1 MISLNTADLSL
12 EKLAAL
18 KMRIKAR
25 QKIILVQTVRC
36 QLQYVLKVE
45 HKMWAI
51 LDEIGMLDHESEVL
65 GRYDKRRY
73 VREGDRRSD

>member
-1 MISLNTADLSL
+1 MLSLNIADLSL

-18 KMRIKAR
+18 KMRFKAR

-36 QLQYVLKVE
+36 QFQYVLKVA
-45 HKMWAI
+45 HRMWAI
-51 LDEIGMLDHESEVL
+51 LDEIGMLDHKSEVL

>member
-12 EKLAAL
+12 EKLAA
-18 KMRIKAR
+18 KDAYQSR

-36 QLQYVLKVE
+36 QLQYVLKVA

-73 VREGDRRSD
+73 AREGDRRSD